1 MMWNSILIL
10 SLAFLNADA
19 KLLKATPT
27 STPTPIPETIR
38 TLKLYEIGKTD
49 GPLLYIQKTKKQ
61 KLADQKVSTETK
73 AFDPQG
79 NLIFSETIL
88 SKGSMPLFQA
98 DDVQQTKRHLE
109 LEVKEDRVFLRTRG
123 LTSDSNEKPKE
134 ENEKLPLNLISG
146 ALAED
151 FIIENWDA
159 ILKDET
165 VYAKLAVMELRE
177 IIQFKFWKKQMTTK
191 NGQVVMEVRMKPS
204 SILVSLIVD
213 PIHIFMDLKDKKMIH
228 YIGRTPLWKF
238 TNGKISA
245 LDAEI
250 VFE

>member
-1 MMWNSILIL
+1 MRNAILI
-10 SLAFLNADA
+10 SACV
-19 KLLKATPT
+19 LLPFVVHAGGPSKV
-27 STPTPIPETIR
+27 TPTPVPVTLR

-49 GPLLYIQKTKKQ
+49 GKLLYIQKTKKQ
-61 KLADQKVSTETK
+61 KLDEQKVSTETTT
-73 AFDPQG
+73 FDPDS
-79 NLIFSETIL
+79 NLIFSEKII
-88 SKGSMPLFQA
+88 SQGSMPLFQA
-98 DDVQQTKRHLE
+98 DDVYQTKRHLE
-109 LEVKEDRVFLRTRG
+109 LEVKEGRVYLRTRS
-123 LTSDSNEKPKE
+123 LISDSEEKPKE
-134 ENEKLPLNLISG
+134 DQEKLPPNLISG

-159 ILKDET
+159 IMKDET

-177 IIQFKFWKKQMTTK
+177 IIQFKFWKKQITKK
-191 NGQVVMEVRMKPS
+191 NGREVMEVMMKPS
-204 SILVSLIVD
+204 SFFVSLIVD
-213 PIHIFMDLKDKKMIH
+213 PIHIFMDLKEKKMVH